1 MALALAFLNLLN
13 DLSTLRHK
21 SWYAHIFATIVPR
34 QMRKW
39 GDLWRFSTR
48 SVEGRGGRLK
58 HIGRRMICWRRRSS
72 KYRRTIKGK
81 DGAARVVEQS
91 YNSAPERQLMRAACS
106 REDRAHT
113 QVRSRAATTGRNTLK
128 RTFAKAEEEALATLG
143 GAMEP
148 EYVKKLCAAAGT
160 GKLAGDEWRV

>member
-1 MALALAFLNLLN
+1 MP
-13 DLSTLRHK
+13 LSDQPFAQPWYHSSRQNQDENATQPARMGMGWTLDT
-21 SWYAHIFATIVPR
+21 S
-34 QMRKW
+34 
-39 GDLWRFSTR
+39 
-48 SVEGRGGRLK
+48 
-58 HIGRRMICWRRRSS
+58 
-72 KYRRTIKGK
+72 
-81 DGAARVVEQS
+81 AARGRSEVGSYDDVLVSTQRADLAVRNDSTPARALFSAVEQS
-91 YNSAPERQLMRAACS
+91 YNSAPERQLMRAAS